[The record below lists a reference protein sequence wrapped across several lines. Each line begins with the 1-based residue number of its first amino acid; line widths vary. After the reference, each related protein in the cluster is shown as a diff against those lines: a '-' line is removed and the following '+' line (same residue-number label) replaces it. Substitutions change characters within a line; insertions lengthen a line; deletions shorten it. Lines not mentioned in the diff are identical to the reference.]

1 MSRFK
6 TGIVLSTLVIR
17 ETGRVPLDSKS
28 KDLTLYFFPD
38 SHDHQS
44 QMNSS
49 AELQGRSRSDH
60 AQETKFLSY
69 HGLPPV
75 RL

>member
-1 MSRFK
+1 M
-6 TGIVLSTLVIR
+6 LSCLS
-17 ETGRVPLDSKS
+17 GAPLDSKS
-28 KDLTLYFFPD
+28 KDLTLYFF
-38 SHDHQS
+38 
-44 QMNSS
+44 
-49 AELQGRSRSDH
+49 LYFFQGRSRSDH

>member
-28 KDLTLYFFPD
+28 KDLTLYFF
-38 SHDHQS
+38 
-44 QMNSS
+44 
-49 AELQGRSRSDH
+49 QGRSRSDH